1 MIFDII
7 TIFPAM
13 FDSPMSAS
21 ILGLAQ
27 ERGLIEVRPHDLR
40 DWTHDRHR
48 TTDDDPYGGGP
59 GMVMKAEPLLDSLDA
74 VQALEDEPGY
84 VIFLTPG
91 GIPFT
96 QSIALDLA
104 EKGRLILV
112 CGRYEGFDER
122 AVSRADLE
130 LSVGDYVLT
139 GGELP
144 AMIVVDA
151 VSRTVPGVLGD
162 DESSADES
170 FSDGLLEYPQY
181 TRPRSLR
188 GMSVPDVLLSGDH
201 GRIAAWRREQAVLKT
216 ARVRPDLLVRASL
229 TEQETQLASA
239 ESNQTDT
246 PQEG

>member
-1 MIFDII
+1 VIFDII

-40 DWTHDRHR
+40 NWTHDRHR

-59 GMVMKAEPLLDSLDA
+59 GMVMKAEPLLESLDA
-74 VQALEDEPGY
+74 VQSLEDEPGY

-91 GIPFT
+91 GIPLT

-104 EKGRLILV
+104 EKERLILV

-122 AVSRADLE
+122 ALSRADLE

-170 FSDGLLEYPQY
+170 FSEGLLEYPQY
-181 TRPRSLR
+181 TRPRTLH

-216 ARVRPDLLVRASL
+216 ARMRPDLLCQATL
-229 TEQETQLASA
+229 TAQEAQMVSA
-239 ESNQTDT
+239 ESNRAET
-246 PQEG
+246 PQER

>member
-13 FDSPMSAS
+13 FDSPMSTS

-48 TTDDDPYGGGP
+48 TTDDEPYGGGP

-74 VQALEDEPGY
+74 VQALEDAPGY

-91 GIPFT
+91 GTPFT
-96 QSIALDLA
+96 QGIALDLA
-104 EKGRLILV
+104 EKERLILV

-122 AVSRADLE
+122 AVSQADIE

-144 AMIVVDA
+144 AMIVIDA

-170 FSDGLLEYPQY
+170 FSEGLLEYPQY
-181 TRPRSLR
+181 TRPRTVH

-216 ARVRPDLLVRASL
+216 ARVRPDLLAQATL
-229 TEQETQLASA
+229 TEQEAQLASA
-239 ESNQTDT
+239 DSNRADT